1 MVNSIND
8 TFPLALQVV
17 DPAQIVEADVR
28 EDLLDGREP
37 FSRIMTAREQVPP
50 GGALVVRAIFE
61 PVPLYR
67 VMSREGFA
75 HHTEE
80 LAPDDWRVWFYP
92 EVTVLDVRDMD
103 PPEPLAHTLAA
114 LEQLPDDGTLVQV
127 NVRVPRF
134 LLPKSFIDHGEGLSS
149 LLFRS
154 GLRTLWSCF
163 SCALARPAMSSSHF
177 TCAQT
182 RDSTSS
188 MVLHMY
194 LVSCF

>member
-37 FSRIMTAREQVPP
+37 FSRIMAAREQVPP

-92 EVTVLDVRDMD
+92 DVAVLDVRDMD
-103 PPEPLAHTLAA
+103 PPEPLVHTLAA
-114 LEQLPDDGTLVQV
+114 LDQLPDDGTFVQV
-127 NVRVPRF
+127 NVRVPQF
-134 LLPKSFIDHGEGLSS
+134 LLPKLEERGFAYEIREVSPDRVHVYIRRQSPAAAASHSTHSGHDH
-149 LLFRS
+149 
-154 GLRTLWSCF
+154 
-163 SCALARPAMSSSHF
+163 
-177 TCAQT
+177 
-182 RDSTSS
+182 
-188 MVLHMY
+188 V
-194 LVSCF
+194 